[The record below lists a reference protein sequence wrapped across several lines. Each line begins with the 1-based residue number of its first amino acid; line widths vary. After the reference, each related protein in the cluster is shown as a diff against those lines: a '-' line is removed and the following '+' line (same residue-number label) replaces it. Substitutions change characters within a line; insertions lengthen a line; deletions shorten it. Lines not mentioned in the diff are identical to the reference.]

1 MREFVSFFFYFLI
14 KRVWG
19 KKNIYKIQQLCSI
32 GKQHSSHRSTP
43 HAHAM
48 FHSRSFFFE
57 PESGSEEEGTLGE
70 REGTSIS
77 FTKESSGKQRWNWI
91 DTYTNET

>member
-19 KKNIYKIQQLCSI
+19 KKYIQNTAALLYRKAAQQSQIDPTRTRNVPL
-32 GKQHSSHRSTP
+32 P
-43 HAHAM
+43 
-48 FHSRSFFFE
+48 FLFFE